1 MQKIFGIDKIDLNC
15 YDIPLINMIK
25 RTIMLTYR
33 NNRLFIE
40 NSSVEGL
47 AGKFGTP
54 LFVYSKDQ
62 LISNYNSFNNA
73 FNKVTHIICYALKAN
88 SNYNIL
94 KILSREGAGVDITS
108 GGELYR
114 SLKSGFKPRKMVY
127 AGIGKTEDEIEY
139 ALKNN
144 ILMFNVESMEE
155 LNSIN
160 KTALRLKKKATVAF
174 RINPNIDPHTHHYIS
189 TGQKRAKFG
198 IPYSEVIESYVYAS
212 KLKGIDVA
220 GIHSHIGSQI
230 TEVGPF
236 KAAAERVAGIVRRLN
251 RSGIVLRY
259 VDLGG
264 GLGIRYNKEDVPTP
278 ADLAGAVLP
287 VFKDF
292 KGTFIFE
299 PGRYIVG
306 NTGVLVV
313 KVIYRKSAGGKNF
326 LVIDG
331 GMNDLVRPTL
341 YEAYHDIVPV
351 KNPGRSKVKAD
362 VVGPICES
370 GDFLGKDRMLPRLE
384 QGEYLAVKCAGA
396 YGFAMSSQYNSRV
409 RAAEVMVDSRNAV
422 LIRGRETYGDLV
434 IKEVKR

>member
-1 MQKIFGIDKIDLNC
+1 
-15 YDIPLINMIK
+15 
-25 RTIMLTYR
+25 MLAYR
-33 NNRLFIE
+33 NNRLFME
-40 NSSVEGL
+40 NSRLENL
-47 AGKFGTP
+47 AKRFGTP
-54 LFVYSKDQ
+54 LFVYSKAQ

-73 FNKVTHIICYALKAN
+73 FSKVSHIVCYALKAN

-94 KILSREGAGVDITS
+94 KILCREGAGVDITS

-114 SLKSGFKPRKMVY
+114 SLKAGFRPEKIVY
-127 AGIGKTEDEIEY
+127 AGIGKTAEEIEY
-139 ALKNN
+139 ALKNR

-155 LNSIN
+155 LDNIN
-160 KTALRLKKKATVAF
+160 RAALRMNKKASIAF

-198 IPYSEVIESYVYAS
+198 IPYSEVVGAYVRAS

-236 KAAAERVAGIVRRLN
+236 KAAAERVQGIVRRLKN
-251 RSGIVLRY
+251 AGIMLRY

-264 GLGIRYNKEDVPTP
+264 GLGIRYNRENVPSP

-326 LVIDG
+326 IVIDG

-341 YEAYHDIVPV
+341 YQAYHDIVPV
-351 KNPGRSKVKAD
+351 KNPGRKKVKAD
-362 VVGPICES
+362 AVGPICES
-370 GDFLGKDRMLPRLE
+370 GDFLGKDRMLPKLE

-409 RAAEVMVDSRNAV
+409 RAAEVMVDGSKTV
-422 LIRGRETYGDLV
+422 LIRNRETYGDLTAA
-434 IKEVKR
+434 EVKK